1 MLVEIVLKFKLFTW
15 KECIAGNKTKSL
27 KQTTNHGSSPCH
39 GWVEKQNKTKYKSGP
54 SPCLW
59 LLLKSV
65 SLGVICAG
73 QEQALSSPLSPAHQ
87 MRRNTLDT
95 PFSKRTSV
103 SPFPLHFWPS
113 RRDGLLKIQVSGKSI
128 VKGKYFQANSVWS
141 FFFFKGGGGLFPG
154 SLPSSPD
161 PGSQLVSAQRPQTRL
176 KQLLFNFR
184 GYDFSQDV

>member
-1 MLVEIVLKFKLFTW
+1 MHSDV
-15 KECIAGNKTKSL
+15 GRNSL
-27 KQTTNHGSSPCH
+27 KIQTIYMKGVHCWKQNQELKRNKNHGSSPCH

-128 VKGKYFQANSVWS
+128 VKGKYFQANSV
-141 FFFFKGGGGLFPG
+141 
-154 SLPSSPD
+154 
-161 PGSQLVSAQRPQTRL
+161 
-176 KQLLFNFR
+176 
-184 GYDFSQDV
+184 